1 MNEFDKKLYK
11 TLSYFA
17 NHKLSDIMKAQ
28 KTKKKEFSDNVNR
41 DVQDYAFGEKC
52 LDADV
57 RRNYGITPK
66 GLDQLR
72 ILEGIIHN
80 QKTFWISI
88 TAITLSILSL
98 IIGFFVRGG

>member
-1 MNEFDKKLYK
+1 MNEFDKKLYR
-11 TLSYFA
+11 TLNYFA
-17 NHKLSDIMKAQ
+17 NHRLSYIMKAQ
-28 KTKKKEFSDNVNR
+28 KTKKREFRDNVNK
-41 DVQDYAFGEKC
+41 DVQDYAFDENY

-57 RRNYGITPK
+57 RRKYGITPK

-98 IIGFFVRGG
+98 ILGFFIQGG